1 MPFSFMPQT
10 FTKYCLFLREDLAAL
25 KDDFFDKEDLYGM
38 KTDTYMYKELRNFL
52 RAKGIDLNT
61 QYINKPEESEVI
73 ICLNETEYFQ
83 TYERNKI
90 NRLLLLILTE
100 PPVYNFLDWSKERH
114 AYFDKVLCYDSDL
127 ITNNPNKYKQINYP
141 IDLNTIAPSHF
152 PTEEE
157 FNNKKLSS
165 LVAAAFT
172 ITKSAPEKKSLL
184 FERYKI
190 LKWFHKNHPDEL
202 DYFSRA
208 NPVEK
213 FKYFRGASLLNHINI
228 NLSRKIAQ
236 KLFDTRIK
244 KVYRGAIPSLD
255 KNVVLAQYKFN
266 FCLENSHGIK
276 GLISEKIFDCFMANT
291 IPIYYGASDIE
302 NYIPKSCYIPYSDF
316 KTLENL
322 FLFLKQMNYTTY
334 LHYLE
339 GASRFLETAKGVFS
353 TAKFIENIYKEIQP

>member
-1 MPFSFMPQT
+1 MPQT

-25 KDDFFDKEDLYGM
+25 KDDFFDKEDLHGM
-38 KTDTYMYKELRNFL
+38 KADTYMYKELRNFL

-61 QYINKPEESEVI
+61 QHINKPEESEVI
-73 ICLNETEYFQ
+73 ICLNETKYFQ
-83 TYERNKI
+83 TYERNKT
-90 NRLLLLILTE
+90 NRLILLILTE
-100 PPVYNFLDWSKERH
+100 PPVYNFVDWSEERH
-114 AYFDKVLCYDSDL
+114 AYFDKVLSYDSDL
-127 ITNNPNKYKQINYP
+127 ITKNPLKYKQINYP
-141 IDLNTIAPSHF
+141 IDLGTSSQNTIPGI
-152 PTEEE
+152 EE

-165 LVAAAFT
+165 LIAGAFS
-172 ITKSAPEKKSLL
+172 ITKSSPDKKSLL

-190 LKWFHKNHPDEL
+190 LKWFHKNHPDAL

-228 NLSRKIAQ
+228 NLSRKIAE
-236 KLFDTRIK
+236 KLFDMRIK

-255 KNVVLAQYKFN
+255 KNLVLAQYKFN

-291 IPIYYGASDIE
+291 IPIYYGAPDIE
-302 NYIPKSCYIPYSDF
+302 NYIPKNCFILYSDF

-322 FLFLKQMNYTTY
+322 FVFLKQMDYTTY
-334 LHYLE
+334 VHYLE
-339 GASRFLETAKGVFS
+339 SASRFLETAKDVFS
-353 TAKFIENIYKEIQP
+353 TTKFIENISKEIKP